1 MLRRTYDKLMQLAAS
16 PQAPAWLAGVGFIE
30 GIFFP
35 LPIDVMLMPM
45 VLARRERAWTYALIC
60 LCASIAGGSVG
71 YAIGYFLHPVGE
83 AIIRLTGGDIE
94 SFRHWYAK
102 WGLLLLATPL
112 PYKITAIASGLFQF
126 PYLTFLIAST
136 VIRGMRFFA
145 VAALIR
151 AYGEPIRG
159 FIEKR
164 LALVISAV
172 ALAVALALLV
182 LKAIH

>member
-1 MLRRTYDKLMQLAAS
+1 MLRRTYDRLMALAAS
-16 PQAPAWLAGVGFIE
+16 PAAPAWLAAIAFIE

-35 LPIDVMLMPM
+35 IPIDVMLMPM
-45 VLARRERAWTYALIC
+45 VLARRDRAWRYALIC
-60 LCASIAGGSVG
+60 LVASIAGGSVG
-71 YAIGYFLHPVGE
+71 YGVGYFLHPVGE
-83 AIIRLTGGDIE
+83 AIIRMTGGDIQ
-94 SFRHWYAK
+94 SFQHWYAK

-126 PYLTFLIAST
+126 PYLTFLAASV
-136 VIRGMRFFA
+136 VIRGVRFFA
-145 VAALIR
+145 VAGLLR
-151 AYGEPIRG
+151 AYGPPIQG

-164 LALVISAV
+164 LAWVVSGL